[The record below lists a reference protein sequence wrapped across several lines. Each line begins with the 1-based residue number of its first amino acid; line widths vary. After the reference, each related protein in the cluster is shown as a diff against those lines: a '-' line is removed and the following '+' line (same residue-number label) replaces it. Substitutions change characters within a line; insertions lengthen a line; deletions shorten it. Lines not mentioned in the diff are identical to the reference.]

1 VVCQRAPKAEPM
13 LAVAHHRRYDAAE
26 ISLLNATLDSV
37 LAVRG
42 RTPLKIFLVVH
53 VCAHEE
59 FVIAIGKIWRDQQ
72 VERLRVHDRVAAV
85 SRTLNPRGFAL
96 FLDLLIQILS
106 VAVDTKSVPTFHS
119 KGLKSR
125 TVLAANVAHEVVNGL
140 DARRARAHVL
150 PKARLTEHLLL
161 VVHVLFDQAFLV
173 PAEVS
178 QQYRR

>member
-1 VVCQRAPKAEPM
+1 M

-59 FVIAIGKIWRDQQ
+59 FVIA
-72 VERLRVHDRVAAV
+72 
-85 SRTLNPRGFAL
+85 TLNPRGFAL

-150 PKARLTEHLLL
+150 SKTRLTEHLLL